1 MDCNIGYFHETKK
14 DSLLIRGRKYFFVH
28 GSSWLSMAINYYFEW
43 WKADGTFEKID
54 TRLNQLD
61 TQRELR
67 ASTPWLVWVD
77 SWSVELNPMIEKDR
91 GIDAAMELVT
101 RGYLFEKSAHLTEM
115 DKTTEQL
122 KKGKKFVVE
131 SRRWVVVRSFA
142 WTNRTGD
149 PVLSQ
154 SGKRL

>member
-14 DSLLIRGRKYFFVH
+14 DPLLVRSRKYFFVH
-28 GSSWLSMAINYYFEW
+28 GSSWLSMGINYYFEW

-77 SWSVELNPMIEKDR
+77 SWSVKLNPMIEKDR

-101 RGYLFEKSAHLTEM
+101 NG
-115 DKTTEQL
+115 
-122 KKGKKFVVE
+122 
-131 SRRWVVVRSFA
+131 
-142 WTNRTGD
+142 
-149 PVLSQ
+149 
-154 SGKRL
+154 